1 MPERRSKQ
9 CLDSDSDSNRGQ
21 KNFKPCRSCRAYVTC
36 PLKQLKHILLIL
48 FGVWAGRGVWSGHRC
63 FLLQHRRLSIRLM
76 KLMVE
81 SETLLQSTR
90 QVPQGSVLI
99 LSQGSE
105 LPKDVGTG
113 AWQNQSHP
121 TLLAQEAR
129 NTRLVLWVLKTF

>member
-1 MPERRSKQ
+1 
-9 CLDSDSDSNRGQ
+9 
-21 KNFKPCRSCRAYVTC
+21 
-36 PLKQLKHILLIL
+36 
-48 FGVWAGRGVWSGHRC
+48 
-63 FLLQHRRLSIRLM
+63 M